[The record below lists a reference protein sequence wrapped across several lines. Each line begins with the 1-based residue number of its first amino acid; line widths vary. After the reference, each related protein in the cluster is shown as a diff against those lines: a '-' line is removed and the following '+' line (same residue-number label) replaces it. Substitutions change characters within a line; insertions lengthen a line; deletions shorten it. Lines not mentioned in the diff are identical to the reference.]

1 MVRLNIYTK
10 AFLIS
15 AGIFIIGI
23 FIGMNV
29 EKFVASDFISRTR
42 YVEESVQE
50 IELEMLYFQGL
61 NETYSCNFLG
71 EIVRRTNNN
80 LDELSGQLS
89 RYSETNVLFGG
100 TDVENLKKRYTS
112 LLIKD
117 WILQERI
124 KKMCGD
130 KTVTILYFYD
140 RRGCDDCIIQ
150 GNILSILKNSFREK
164 IMIFPLDRRVD
175 LSMIGVLMSRFNVTT
190 VPSIVIEE
198 KTYSGIVVGE
208 KLERIACSILNENI
222 TACS

>member
-15 AGIFIIGI
+15 AGIFVVGI

-29 EKFVASDFISRTR
+29 EKFVTSDFASRTR

-50 IELEMLYFQGL
+50 IELEMLYFQSL
-61 NETYSCNFLG
+61 DETYSCNFLG

-80 LDELSGQLS
+80 LDELSEQLS
-89 RYSETNVLFGG
+89 RYSETNVLFSGA
-100 TDVENLKKRYTS
+100 DVENLKKRYTS

-124 KKMCGD
+124 KEICGD
-130 KTVTILYFYD
+130 KTVTMLYFYD
-140 RRGCDDCIIQ
+140 RKGCDDCLIQ

-164 IMIFPLDRRVD
+164 VMIFPLDRKVD
-175 LSMIGVLMSRFNVTT
+175 LSMIEILMNRFNVTS
-190 VPSIVIEE
+190 VPSLVIEE

-208 KLERIACSILNENI
+208 KLKRIACDILNENI
-222 TACS
+222 SICL